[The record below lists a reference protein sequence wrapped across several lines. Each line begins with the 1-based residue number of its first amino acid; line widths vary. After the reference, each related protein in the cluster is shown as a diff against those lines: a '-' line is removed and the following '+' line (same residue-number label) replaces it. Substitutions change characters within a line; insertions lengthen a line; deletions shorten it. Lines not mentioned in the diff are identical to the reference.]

1 MVLIGWLRRRW
12 LQVLVHIGALLP
24 LVFLLRDYAQ
34 GSFIIDPVKEITTT
48 TGRAALVLLLLSLAC
63 TPINTIF
70 GLRRVLRVR
79 RALGLYAFMYA
90 ALHFMTF
97 VGLDYA
103 FDFGLLGPAIFDQRF
118 VIVGFA
124 AFLLLLALAL
134 TSTRGWQKRLGRK
147 WKRLHM
153 LVYLAGGLV
162 IVHFLWAVKDGR
174 EPLRYGILL
183 VLLLAVR
190 VPWVRRTVS
199 NARHKLKRHTRA
211 LVQANRSIL

>member
-1 MVLIGWLRRRW
+1 
-12 LQVLVHIGALLP
+12 
-24 LVFLLRDYAQ
+24 
-34 GSFIIDPVKEITTT
+34 
-48 TGRAALVLLLLSLAC
+48 
-63 TPINTIF
+63 
-70 GLRRVLRVR
+70 
-79 RALGLYAFMYA
+79 MYA

-174 EPLRYGILL
+174 
-183 VLLLAVR
+183 
-190 VPWVRRTVS
+190 
-199 NARHKLKRHTRA
+199 
-211 LVQANRSIL
+211 